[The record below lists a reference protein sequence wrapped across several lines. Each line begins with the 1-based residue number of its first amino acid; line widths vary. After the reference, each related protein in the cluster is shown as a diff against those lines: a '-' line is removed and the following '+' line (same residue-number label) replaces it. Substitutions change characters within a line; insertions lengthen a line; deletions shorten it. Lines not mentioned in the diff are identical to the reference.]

1 MADQKPDALQFIE
14 KWSRSGGAE
23 LANSQLFLIELC
35 KLLDVPVPEPTQP
48 DEALNRYTFEKAV
61 LFNNGDG
68 TYSPGRID
76 LYRQNCFVLESK
88 QGIER
93 KDIEQAQQLATAT
106 REKRY
111 RSGTATRGTTP
122 WAVAMQR
129 ARQQAKDYAEALSE
143 WPPFLIVADIG
154 YCFDIY
160 ADFSQSGKNYSPFPD
175 PKSYR
180 VYLGDLN
187 NERHRQTLRA
197 IWTDPHSLNPSRRSA
212 KVTRDIAERL
222 GILAKSLEA
231 DYSPDVV
238 AGFLMRCLFTMFSED
253 IGLLPQNG
261 FSELLLSLRT
271 DVKSFVPMVESLWD
285 SMDRGKFS
293 PILRQRLLHFNGG
306 FFEDHTALPLT
317 HDQLAMLIEA
327 ASADWTEVEPA
338 IFGTLLMRALDPRE
352 RRKLGAHF
360 TPREYV
366 ERLVMPTIIEPLRN
380 EWNSVYAAAV
390 QLESE
395 GKRAEGLKLLRE
407 FHGHLCEIKILD
419 PACGTA
425 NFLYVALELV
435 KRLEGEVLLAMQQF
449 GETQL
454 PGFGVD
460 PQQFL
465 GIEVDARAAAIA
477 ELVLWIGFLQWH
489 FRTRQNVQPPEPVL
503 KSYHNIECRDAVL
516 EWDSVESVV
525 GSDGKPVT
533 RWDGQTT
540 KLHPVTGEDV
550 PDESA
555 RVQELRYL
563 NPRKADWPEADY
575 IVGNPPFIGTSRMRE
590 SLGDGYTKTI
600 REVYTELPESCDF
613 VMYWWHN
620 AAANT
625 RAQRVKR
632 FGFISTNSIRQ
643 TFNRRILALHLDA
656 QDPLSISFAVPD
668 HPWVDSDLGAAVR
681 IAMTVGVAG
690 RQAGIVQRVTREDYK
705 DEIAADIEFS
715 ASYGFIQQDLRVGA
729 EVSTATRLKSNEGLS
744 SPGVKLHGAGFIVTP
759 GEAESLG
766 LGKIAGLEKH
776 MRIYRNGKDITQ
788 KSRNV
793 MVIDLYG
800 LSESQV
806 QAAYPEVY
814 QWLYNRVKSERESK
828 VGGTKDSIEYA
839 KKWWIFGK
847 PRNTFRPALASVKRY
862 IATTETAKHRFF
874 VFLDEAV
881 LPDNM
886 LIAIAIDDPAVFGI
900 LSSSIHVCWALASGG
915 TLEDRPRYNKSVCF
929 ETYPFPVADNAT
941 NKRIADLAERLDAH
955 RKRQQELH
963 PTLTMTGMYNVLEKL
978 RSGEP
983 LNAKEK
989 TIHEQGLVSV
999 LKQIHDDLDAAVFDA
1014 YGWPHDLSDEEI
1026 LQRLVDLNHER
1037 ADEEKRGVI
1046 RWLRPEFQ
1054 NPQGQRQ
1061 EQIDLPGAE
1070 DEEATPKAIR
1080 GKANAIPKAEKR
1092 DWPKTLPERVGKVR
1106 EVLVGIGGPA
1116 TVEAVAA
1123 HFTRAPKAA
1132 VGELLETLVAV
1143 GQARQVDERRF
1154 AI

>member
-1 MADQKPDALQFIE
+1 MTTDSQANAEQFID

-23 LANSQLFLIELC
+23 LANSQLFLMELC
-35 KLLDVPVPEPTQP
+35 ALLDVPSPEPTQA
-48 DEALNRYTFEKAV
+48 DESLNRYTFEKAV
-61 LFNNGDG
+61 SFNNGDG
-68 TYSPGRID
+68 TFSPGRID

-93 KDIEQAQQLATAT
+93 KDIEQAERLATVT
-106 REKRY
+106 REKRF
-111 RSGTATRGTTP
+111 RSGTATRGTTG
-122 WAVAMQR
+122 WSVAMQR
-129 ARQQAKDYAEALSE
+129 ARQQAKEYAEALAE
-143 WPPFLIVADIG
+143 WPPFLIVADVG
-154 YCFDIY
+154 HCFDIY

-175 PKSYR
+175 PKGYR
-180 VYLGDLN
+180 VYLSDLRD
-187 NERHRQTLRA
+187 ERQRQKLRSIWLDPLTL
-197 IWTDPHSLNPSRRSA
+197 DPSRRSA

-231 DYSPDVV
+231 NHSPDVV

-253 IGLLPQNG
+253 IGLLPQG
-261 FSELLLSLRT
+261 AFSELLLSLRT
-271 DVKSFVPMVESLWD
+271 DIKNFVPMIESLWG
-285 SMDRGKFS
+285 SMDRGEFS

-306 FFEDHTALPLT
+306 FFEDHTALPVT

-327 ASADWTEVEPA
+327 ANADWTEVEPA

-366 ERLVMPTIIEPLRN
+366 ERLVMPTIIEPLRS
-380 EWNSVYAAAV
+380 EWDSVYAAAV

-516 EWDSVESVV
+516 EWDAVEPVFDA
-525 GSDGKPVT
+525 DGKPVT

-540 KLHPVTGEDV
+540 KSHPITGEDV
-550 PDESA
+550 PDETA
-555 RVQELRYL
+555 RVQELRYI
-563 NPRKADWPEADY
+563 NPRKADWPEVTY
-575 IVGNPPFIGTSRMRE
+575 IVGNPPFIGGWKLRE
-590 SLGDGYTKTI
+590 AKGDGYVKALWD
-600 REVYTELPESCDF
+600 VYHQIPPKADYVMFWWDRCGELASMRRLD
-613 VMYWWHN
+613 
-620 AAANT
+620 
-625 RAQRVKR
+625 R
-632 FGFISTNSIRQ
+632 FGLITTNSIRQ
-643 TFNRRILALHLDA
+643 VFQRRVIERYTQQKDPIHIL
-656 QDPLSISFAVPD
+656 FAVPD
-668 HPWVDSDLGAAVR
+668 HPWVDSESSAAVR
-681 IAMTVGVAG
+681 ISMTMASPYFSQPAIGTVNEHDDAVGISIAPVA
-690 RQAGIVQRVTREDYK
+690 QINSNLTAGANTSCAVQLLANDK
-705 DEIAADIEFS
+705 
-715 ASYGFIQQDLRVGA
+715 LC
-729 EVSTATRLKSNEGLS
+729 
-744 SPGVKLHGAGFIVTP
+744 SPGVQLYGAGFILSRD
-759 GEAESLG
+759 EAEAIVDQNNMTSTV
-766 LGKIAGLEKH
+766 IH
-776 MRIYRNGKDITQ
+776 PYVNGKDLMQ
-788 KSRNV
+788 KSRDAF
-793 MVIDLYG
+793 VIDFFG
-800 LSESQV
+800 LSRE
-806 QAAYPEVY
+806 QASLKHPGAFQIV
-814 QWLYNRVKSERESK
+814 LNRVKPER
-828 VGGTKDSIEYA
+828 DQNRRAAIRDN
-839 KKWWIFGK
+839 WWRFGWE
-847 PRNTFRPALASVKRY
+847 RPVLRSALKSLNRF
-862 IATTETAKHRFF
+862 IATPETSKHRLFF
-874 VFLDEAV
+874 FLSHTV
-881 LPDNM
+881 RPDNM
-886 LIAIAIDDPAVFGI
+886 LINIASSDAALLGV
-900 LSSSIHVCWALASGG
+900 LSSRIHICWALASGG

-929 ETYPFPVADNAT
+929 ETYPFPVTDNAT
-941 NKRIADLAERLDAH
+941 NKRIADLAEQLDAH

-978 RSGEP
+978 RSGET

-989 TIHEQGLVSV
+989 AIHEQGLVSV

-1026 LQRLVDLNHER
+1026 LERLVALNHER
-1037 ADEEKRGVI
+1037 AEEEKRGLI

-1054 NPQGQRQ
+1054 NPQGQSQ
-1061 EQIDLPGAE
+1061 QQIDLGHDGE
-1070 DEEATPKAIR
+1070 EEAAAKIATGKPKT
-1080 GKANAIPKAEKR
+1080 IPKAEKR

-1116 TVEAVAA
+1116 TVETVAA

-1143 GQARQVDERRF
+1143 GQARQVDEKRF

>member
-1 MADQKPDALQFIE
+1 MTGQRPDAVQFIE

-35 KLLDVPVPEPTQP
+35 DLLGVDAPEPTQP
-48 DEALNRYTFEKAV
+48 DETLNRYTFEKAV
-61 LFNNGDG
+61 IFNNGDG

-93 KDIEQAQQLATAT
+93 KDIEQAEQLATVT

-111 RSGTATRGTTP
+111 RSGAATRGTTA
-122 WAVAMQR
+122 WGVAMQR
-129 ARQQAKDYAEALSE
+129 ARQQAKEYAEALSE

-175 PKSYR
+175 PKSHR
-180 VYLGDLN
+180 VFLGDLN

-222 GILAKSLEA
+222 GTLAKSLEA

-271 DVKSFVPMVESLWD
+271 DLKSFVPMVESLWD
-285 SMDRGKFS
+285 SMDRGQFS

-306 FFEDHTALPLT
+306 FFEDHTALPVT

-366 ERLVMPTIIEPLRN
+366 ERLVMPTIIEPLRK
-380 EWNSVYAAAV
+380 EWDSVYAAAV
-390 QLESE
+390 QLENE
-395 GKRAEGLKLLRE
+395 GKRADGLKLLRE

-419 PACGTA
+419 PACGSA

-449 GETQL
+449 GDSQL

-465 GIEVDARAAAIA
+465 GIEVDPRAAAIA

-489 FRTRQNVQPPEPVL
+489 FRTRQDVKPPEPVL

-516 EWDSVESVV
+516 AWDAIEPVFDT
-525 GSDGKPVT
+525 DGEAVT
-533 RWDGQTT
+533 RWDGHTT
-540 KLHPVTGEDV
+540 KTHPITGDEV
-550 PDESA
+550 PDEAA
-555 RVQELRYL
+555 RVQELRYT
-563 NPRKADWPEADY
+563 NPREAQWPEAEY
-575 IVGNPPFIGTSRMRE
+575 IVGNPPFIGNKKMRE
-590 SLGDGYTKTI
+590 ALGDGYASSV
-600 REVYTELPESCDF
+600 RVVYNNLPETCDY
-613 VMYWWHN
+613 VMYWWDR
-620 AAANT
+620 AA
-625 RAQRVKR
+625 RAVTNGESAR
-632 FGFISTNSIRQ
+632 FGLITTNSITQ
-643 TFNRRILALHLDA
+643 TFNQAIVQKHVPENLTIA
-656 QDPLSISFAVPD
+656 FAVPD
-668 HPWVDSDLGAAVR
+668 HPWIDSSLGAAVR
-681 IAMTVGVAG
+681 IAMTVGTKRDGSDG
-690 RQAGIVQRVTREDYK
+690 RLLTINSERASVGDVNHISFMLRTGQIHPNLQIGANL
-705 DEIAADIEFS
+705 AATVPLE
-715 ASYGFIQQDLRVGA
+715 
-729 EVSTATRLKSNEGLS
+729 SNS
-744 SPGVKLHGAGFIVTP
+744 SLVFQGCKLVGAGFQVTP
-759 GEAESLG
+759 DAVSKLVGRADEQSGVLRSYWSG
-766 LGKIAGLEKH
+766 SDLTKVRKN
-776 MRIYRNGKDITQ
+776 RF
-788 KSRNV
+788 
-793 MVIDLYG
+793 VIDFFGYTKEQAR
-800 LSESQV
+800 SEF
-806 QAAYPEVY
+806 PELFQHVENTVLPERKKC
-814 QWLYNRVKSERESK
+814 QRKSHRENWWL
-828 VGGTKDSIEYA
+828 
-839 KKWWIFGK
+839 FGEK
-847 PRNTFRPALASVKRY
+847 RPAMRSSLRSIRRY
-862 IATTETAKHRFF
+862 IATSEVAKHRTFI
-874 VFLDEAV
+874 FLDWPAT
-881 LPDNM
+881 LPDGS
-886 LIAIAIDDPAVFGI
+886 LAVITHDDAFVLGV
-900 LSSSIHVCWALASGG
+900 LSSSVHTTFALSAGG
-915 TLEDRPRYNKSVCF
+915 RMGVGNDPRYQNGPCF
-929 ETYPFPVADNAT
+929 DPFPFPNT
-941 NKRIADLAERLDAH
+941 NDAIKHRIRELAEQLDSF

-963 PTLTMTGMYNVLEKL
+963 PTLTLTGMYNVLEKL
-978 RSGEP
+978 RSGKT

-999 LKQIHDDLDAAVFDA
+999 LKQLHDDLDAAVFDA

-1026 LQRLVDLNHER
+1026 LERLVALNHER
-1037 ADEEKRGVI
+1037 AEEEKRGLI
-1046 RWLRPEFQ
+1046 RWLRPDYQ
-1054 NPQGQRQ
+1054 NPQGSSQKTI
-1061 EQIDLPGAE
+1061 ELEGDDTDDEAE
-1070 DEEATPKAIR
+1070 KPAK
-1080 GKANAIPKAEKR
+1080 GKAKAIPKAEKR
-1092 DWPKTLPERVGKVR
+1092 EWPKTLPERVGKVR

-1143 GQARQVDERRF
+1143 GQARQVDENRF
-1154 AI
+1154 AV